1 MVSKSLP
8 KQKLEPS
15 EPTKRGD
22 GESRVKNQ
30 NSFERLGKLGN
41 TKTDLKK
48 REKHIRL
55 DLFLVAAVG
64 RNLTLYYLN
73 LVLKNAQKEK
83 SNHKTR
89 IKLLVLS
96 SPICLYITISSL
108 GLL

>member
-1 MVSKSLP
+1 MY
-8 KQKLEPS
+8 
-15 EPTKRGD
+15 
-22 GESRVKNQ
+22 VKNQ
-30 NSFERLGKLGN
+30 NSIERLE
-41 TKTDLKK
+41 K

-96 SPICLYITISSL
+96 SPICLCISPL
-108 GLL
+108 ILP